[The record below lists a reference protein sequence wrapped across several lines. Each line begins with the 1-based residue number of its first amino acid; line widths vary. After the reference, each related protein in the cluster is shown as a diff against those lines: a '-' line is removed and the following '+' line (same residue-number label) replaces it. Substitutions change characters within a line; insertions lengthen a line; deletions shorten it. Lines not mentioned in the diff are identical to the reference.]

1 MPKRPV
7 PEPAVEVTS
16 PSGRFRPGQSGN
28 PRGRPPADPTARAI
42 AQLVL
47 QAYAAGG
54 TITISFAPPPDIAV
68 KVKR

>member
-1 MPKRPV
+1 MPKRPAL
-7 PEPAVEVTS
+7 EPAIEVSS
-16 PSGRFRPGQSGN
+16 PAGRFRPGRSGN

-54 TITISFAPPPDIAV
+54 TITVSVAPPPDIHV